1 MNLLQAL
8 KWADDN
14 AQGEVVDRLR
24 SRKVAK
30 VLSATVRTYA
40 AWIREEGERSN
51 TCTYNVLGEVCG
63 YCECKRKASN
73 ILLKVAGKSFRCSC
87 GCNIFQKL
95 DPDNENEYTCN
106 ACHATYE
113 SGGA

>member
-1 MNLLQAL
+1 MAMNLQQAL

-30 VLSATVRTYA
+30 VLAHTVRTYA

-51 TCTYNVLGEVCG
+51 TCTYNVTSEVCG
-63 YCECKRKASN
+63 YCECKRKPSN
-73 ILLKVAGKSFRCSC
+73 AIYAPAVPKNSH
-87 GCNIFQKL
+87 
-95 DPDNENEYTCN
+95 T
-106 ACHATYE
+106 T
-113 SGGA
+113 

>member
-73 ILLKVAGKSFRCSC
+73 AELRGARDCGEAGHDEGRCGNASC
-87 GCNIFQKL
+87 LG
-95 DPDNENEYTCN
+95 PN
-106 ACHATYE
+106 A
-113 SGGA
+113 

>member
-73 ILLKVAGKSFRCSC
+73 VELWGERANGERV
-87 GCNIFQKL
+87 Q
-95 DPDNENEYTCN
+95 
-106 ACHATYE
+106 
-113 SGGA
+113 

>member
-8 KWADDN
+8 KWADVN

-73 ILLKVAGKSFRCSC
+73 AKSEQPAPLLAQVGSTDGLGVVVPSAPTL
-87 GCNIFQKL
+87 Q
-95 DPDNENEYTCN
+95 NERN
-106 ACHATYE
+106 
-113 SGGA
+113 